1 MMPERPKPVVIV
13 GPTATGKSE
22 LAVALAERFDG
33 EIVNADSRQVYRC
46 LDIGTAKPSP
56 ELRRRIPHHLF
67 DIVRPDEGFSVAL
80 YTRLARQ
87 AAAEIARR
95 GKLPIIVGGTGHYV
109 WALLEGYE
117 IPPVPPD
124 PDLRRQLRE
133 RAEAEGPEALYA
145 ELRSRDPEA
154 AARIDPRNLRR
165 VIRALEVI
173 IRTGRKFSELRHKN
187 PPAWDP
193 LIVGLTL
200 DRKKLYERIDRR
212 VEAMLAAGW
221 LDEVRQLLRKG
232 YSADLPA
239 LTGHGYRWLI
249 KHVKGE
255 ISLGEAIRLTRNE
268 IHNYARHQYGWFR
281 LSDPRI
287 TWLRADAPDLVEKA
301 AGLVERH
308 LAGGG

>member
-1 MMPERPKPVVIV
+1 MAGRPKPVVIV
-13 GPTATGKSE
+13 GPTATGKSD
-22 LAVALAERFDG
+22 LAVALAERLDG
-33 EIVNADSRQVYRC
+33 EVVNADSRQVYRC
-46 LDIGTAKPSP
+46 LNIGTAKPSP
-56 ELRRRIPHHLF
+56 EVRQRIPHHLF
-67 DIVRPDEGFSVAL
+67 DLVRPDEEFSVAL

-87 AAAEIARR
+87 AVEEVARR

-117 IPPVPPD
+117 VPPVPPD
-124 PDLRRQLRE
+124 PDLRRQLRA
-133 RAEAEGPEALYA
+133 RAEREGPEALYA
-145 ELRSRDPEA
+145 ELRALDPEA

-173 IRTGRKFSELRHKN
+173 AQTGRKFSELRRKN
-187 PPAWDP
+187 PPPWDP
-193 LIVGLTL
+193 LVIGLTL
-200 DRKKLYERIDRR
+200 DRKRLYERIDRR

-221 LDEVRQLLRKG
+221 LDEVRRLLEKG

-249 KHVKGE
+249 KHLKGE
-255 ISLGEAIRLTRNE
+255 ISLEEAIRLTRNE
-268 IHNYARHQYGWFR
+268 IHDYARHQYAWFR

-287 TWLRADAPDLVEKA
+287 TWLQADDPDLVEKA
-301 AGLVERH
+301 AGLVGRH

>member
-1 MMPERPKPVVIV
+1 MAERPKPVVIV
-13 GPTATGKSE
+13 GPTATGKSD

-33 EIVNADSRQVYRC
+33 EVVNADSRQVYRC
-46 LDIGTAKPSP
+46 LNIGTAKPSP
-56 ELRRRIPHHLF
+56 EVRQRIPHHLF
-67 DIVRPDEGFSVAL
+67 DLVRPDEEFSVAL

-87 AAAEIARR
+87 AVEEVARR

-117 IPPVPPD
+117 VPPVPPD
-124 PDLRRQLRE
+124 PDLRRQLRA
-133 RAEAEGPEALYA
+133 RAEREGPEALYA
-145 ELRSRDPEA
+145 ELRALDPEA

-173 IRTGRKFSELRHKN
+173 ARTGRKFSELRRKN
-187 PPAWDP
+187 PPPWDP
-193 LIVGLTL
+193 LIIGLTL

-221 LDEVRQLLRKG
+221 LDEVRRLLTKG
-232 YSADLPA
+232 YSVDLPA

-249 KHVKGE
+249 KHLKGE
-255 ISLGEAIRLTRNE
+255 IPLEEAVRRTKNE
-268 IHNYARHQYGWFR
+268 IHNYARHQYAWFR

-287 TWLRADAPDLVEKA
+287 TWLQADDPDLVEKA
-301 AGLVERH
+301 AGLVRRH

>member
-1 MMPERPKPVVIV
+1 MAERPKPVVIV
-13 GPTATGKSE
+13 GPTATGKSD

-33 EIVNADSRQVYRC
+33 EVVNADSRQVYRC
-46 LDIGTAKPSP
+46 LNIGTAKPSP
-56 ELRRRIPHHLF
+56 EVRQRIPHHLF
-67 DIVRPDEGFSVAL
+67 DLVRPDEEFSVAL

-87 AAAEIARR
+87 AVEEIARR

-117 IPPVPPD
+117 VPPVPPD
-124 PDLRRQLRE
+124 PDLRRQLRA
-133 RAEAEGPEALYA
+133 RAEREGPEALYA
-145 ELRSRDPEA
+145 ELRALDPEA

-173 IRTGRKFSELRHKN
+173 ARTGRKFSELRRKN
-187 PPAWDP
+187 PPPWDP
-193 LIVGLTL
+193 LIIGLTL

-221 LDEVRQLLRKG
+221 LDEVRRLLTKG
-232 YSADLPA
+232 YPVDLPA

-249 KHVKGE
+249 KHLKGE
-255 ISLGEAIRLTRNE
+255 IPLEEAVRRTKNE
-268 IHNYARHQYGWFR
+268 IHNYARHQYAWFR

-287 TWLRADAPDLVEKA
+287 TWLQADDPDLVEKA
-301 AGLVERH
+301 AGLVRRH

>member
-1 MMPERPKPVVIV
+1 MAGRPKLVVIV
-13 GPTATGKSE
+13 GPTATGKSD

-33 EIVNADSRQVYRC
+33 EVVNADSRQVYRC
-46 LDIGTAKPSP
+46 LNIGTAKPSP
-56 ELRRRIPHHLF
+56 EARQRIPHHLF
-67 DIVRPDEGFSVAL
+67 DLVRPDEEFSVAL

-87 AAAEIARR
+87 AVEEVARR

-117 IPPVPPD
+117 VPPVPPD
-124 PDLRRQLRE
+124 PDLRRQLRA
-133 RAEAEGPEALYA
+133 RAEREGPEALYA
-145 ELRSRDPEA
+145 ELRALDPEA

-173 IRTGRKFSELRHKN
+173 ARTGRKFSELRRKN
-187 PPAWDP
+187 PPPWDP
-193 LIVGLTL
+193 LVIGLTL
-200 DRKKLYERIDRR
+200 DRKRLYERIDRR

-221 LDEVRQLLRKG
+221 LDEVRRLLEKG

-249 KHVKGE
+249 KHLKGE
-255 ISLGEAIRLTRNE
+255 ISLEEAIRLTRNE
-268 IHNYARHQYGWFR
+268 IHDYARHQYAWFR

-287 TWLRADAPDLVEKA
+287 TWLQADDPDLVEKA
-301 AGLVERH
+301 AGLVRRH